1 MTVAA
6 QHRILCT
13 FGSFLLFCL
22 FALASPVTAR
32 AQQDYTSEGGGQAQ
46 TQSIDQVTLEKFI
59 EAARRL
65 GDIRNEFSVKLQGV
79 QDEEAAREIQA
90 EMNDEML
97 AAVDDV
103 GIDIPVY
110 NHIANQ
116 MNVDEDLR
124 KRIEGMLQ

>member
-1 MTVAA
+1 MTVAV
-6 QHRILCT
+6 QHRILFT
-13 FGSFLLFCL
+13 LGSLFLFCL
-22 FALASPVTAR
+22 FALASPATAQ
-32 AQQDYTSEGGGQAQ
+32 AQQDYTSEGGVQAQ
-46 TQSIDQVTLEKFI
+46 TQSIDQATLEKFI

-103 GIDIPVY
+103 GIDVPVY

-124 KRIEGMLQ
+124 KRIEGMLH